1 MNIGIDVDAV
11 LLDWE
16 KGLLAMAEIFDIDR
30 CRGNGKIKNTYF
42 IQEQYDWT
50 EEEKEE
56 FVKEYFLELSKKA
69 NIMLGAKEVI
79 QKLKK
84 MGHKL
89 IIISSR
95 GTETNEM
102 IDIVID
108 KFKKENI
115 KFDKYF
121 WKEINKLK
129 ICKEENIDIMIDD
142 SPSTCKKMA
151 DNRIKAIYFRGIRG
165 PKLEESKYLKEVNN
179 WGQVYRI
186 LKEV

>member
-1 MNIGIDVDAV
+1 
-11 LLDWE
+11 
-16 KGLLAMAEIFDIDR
+16 
-30 CRGNGKIKNTYF
+30 
-42 IQEQYDWT
+42 
-50 EEEKEE
+50 
-56 FVKEYFLELSKKA
+56 
-69 NIMLGAKEVI
+69 MLGAKEVI

-165 PKLEESKYLKEVNN
+165 PK
-179 WGQVYRI
+179 
-186 LKEV
+186 